1 MRESEEND
9 VKENKEIYTKPAAN
23 VVVIQPRD
31 VVSGSDNYT
40 PPHVFTF

>member
-1 MRESEEND
+1 MKES
-9 VKENKEIYTKPAAN
+9 KEIYTKPTAN

-31 VVSGSDNYT
+31 VVSVSDNYT